1 MSLSIIAAMS
11 ANRVI
16 GINNTIPWKLPEY
29 LKYFKKL
36 TLGKSIIMGRKTFES
51 IGRALPSR
59 ENIVMTQ
66 QQTYQVQGVKV
77 ADSLKEAIELAENP
91 EIFIIGGAEIYKQ
104 SLPLVETVYLTLI
117 EKNFDGDAYFPKL
130 DLKVWQL
137 VQEENHYSESEK
149 FAYKFQ
155 IYKKH
160 F

>member
-1 MSLSIIAAMS
+1 MS

-16 GINNTIPWKLPEY
+16 GINNTIPWKLPED

-59 ENIVMTQ
+59 ENIVLTQ

-77 ADSLKEAIELAENP
+77 AHSLKEAIELAENP

>member
-16 GINNTIPWKLPEY
+16 GINNTIPWKLPED

-77 ADSLKEAIELAENP
+77 AHSLKEAIELAENP

-130 DLKVWQL
+130 DFKVWQL

>member
-16 GINNTIPWKLPEY
+16 GINNTIPWKLPED

-59 ENIVMTQ
+59 ENIVLTQ

-77 ADSLKEAIELAENP
+77 AHSLKEAIELAENP

-137 VQEENHYSESEK
+137 VKEESHYSENQK
-149 FAYKFQ
+149 FTYKFQ

>member
-16 GINNTIPWKLPEY
+16 GINNTIPWKLPED

-59 ENIVMTQ
+59 ENIVLTK

-77 ADSLKEAIELAENP
+77 AHSLKEAIELAENP

>member
-16 GINNTIPWKLPEY
+16 GINNTIPWKLPED

-77 ADSLKEAIELAENP
+77 AHSLKEAIELAENP

>member
-16 GINNTIPWKLPEY
+16 GINNSMPWKLPED
-29 LKYFKKL
+29 LKYFKNL

-51 IGRALPSR
+51 IGRPLPSR
-59 ENIVMTQ
+59 ENIVVTRREN
-66 QQTYQVQGVKV
+66 YQAQSVKV
-77 ADSLKEAIELAENP
+77 AHSLKEAIELAENP

-117 EKNFDGDAYFPKL
+117 EKNFDGDAYFPEL

-137 VQEENHYSESEK
+137 VQEESHYSENQK
-149 FAYKFQ
+149 FTYKFQ
-155 IYKKH
+155 IYKKYS
-160 F
+160 

>member
-16 GINNTIPWKLPEY
+16 GINNTIPWKLPED

-59 ENIVMTQ
+59 ENIVLTQ

-77 ADSLKEAIELAENP
+77 AHSLKEAIELAENP